1 VVLPSK
7 TINYSVDAHDRR
19 VVKKNGSAV
28 VETYIWN
35 FENKLLGIVN
45 SSNLLHKMFVY
56 GTKSHVPDYMIT
68 ASADYQIITDHLG
81 SPVMVVNATTGA
93 VVQEIKYDSFGR
105 VISDT
110 NPGFIPFG
118 FAGCLYD
125 QDTQLCRFGARDYD
139 ASIGRWTAKDPILF
153 AGGDT
158 NLYGYVEN
166 DPVNWLDVEGTTKE
180 KATYQIGLESGGA
193 GKGGGGGIDFI
204 VAPNGTA
211 FPAYGARGPTP
222 VINDSGKMTGVAFTG
237 ANGGANGQ
245 VYGLRIMN
253 PTPPRGNDPGNVNG
267 YIRYFNSQT
276 KPQAVDPYSGQ
287 TLRKSCGHYGM

>member
-1 VVLPSK
+1 MVLPSK

-166 DPVNWLDVEGTTKE
+166 DPVNWIDSEGTTK
-180 KATYQIGLESGGA
+180 KAPGDEAGYGGGSSPTINPNVQLSGGRSGGRVPYLEGPPNSVIRGSQGRA
-193 GKGGGGGIDFI
+193 YCTNADGRVISDITRDRVKSVVPGGGFGPKR
-204 VAPNGTA
+204 A
-211 FPAYGARGPTP
+211 PTP
-222 VINDSGKMTGVAFTG
+222 QELDWLDKLWSK
-237 ANGGANGQ
+237 Q
-245 VYGLRIMN
+245 
-253 PTPPRGNDPGNVNG
+253 
-267 YIRYFNSQT
+267 
-276 KPQAVDPYSGQ
+276 
-287 TLRKSCGHYGM
+287 